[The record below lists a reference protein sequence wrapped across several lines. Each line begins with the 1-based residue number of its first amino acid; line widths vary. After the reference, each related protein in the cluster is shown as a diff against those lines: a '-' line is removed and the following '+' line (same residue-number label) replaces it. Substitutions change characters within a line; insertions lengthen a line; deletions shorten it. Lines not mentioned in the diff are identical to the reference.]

1 MKINCYLRN
10 NKQGDLGQGH
20 LSAMFLTLMLLA
32 MLGVLVQAQAQS
44 KSAGSATLQVLSPM
58 PDKPQAPD
66 FTLKDTN
73 GKEHSLVDYRGK
85 VVIVNFW
92 AVWCLPCRKEMPS
105 MQRAWEKVRD
115 QDVVILAVNWGDNL
129 ESIGKF
135 TASLPPMDFPL
146 LVGGD
151 EAMTQAW
158 SVRGLPTTY
167 VINPEGAMAYKLV
180 GEAEWDKPELLEQVL
195 ELKKG

>member
-1 MKINCYLRN
+1 MITINRLLQN
-10 NKQGDLGQGH
+10 NTQRILGQKR
-20 LSAMFLTLMLLA
+20 LRVLFLTLFLVLA
-32 MLGVLVQAQAQS
+32 IGSLAQAQ
-44 KSAGSATLQVLSPM
+44 KSVGSATLQVLSPI
-58 PDKPQAPD
+58 PDKPKAPD

-73 GKEHSLVDYRGK
+73 GKEHSLAAYRGK

-115 QDVVILAVNWGDNL
+115 QDVVLLAVNWGDNL
-129 ESIGKF
+129 KSIGQF
-135 TASLPPMDFPL
+135 RDSLPPMDFPF

-167 VINPEGAMAYKLV
+167 VINPEGLMVYKLV
-180 GEAEWDKPELLEQVL
+180 GETEWDKPEFLDKVL
-195 ELKKG
+195 EVREG

>member
-1 MKINCYLRN
+1 MTINRLLQNSTRRILD
-10 NKQGDLGQGH
+10 QERLWV
-20 LSAMFLTLMLLA
+20 LFLTLFLVLA
-32 MLGVLVQAQAQS
+32 IGSLAQAQ
-44 KSAGSATLQVLSPM
+44 KSVGSATLQVLSPL

-66 FTLKDTN
+66 FTLQDTD
-73 GKEHSLVDYRGK
+73 GKEHSLAAYRGK

-105 MQRAWEKVRD
+105 MQRAWEQVRD
-115 QDVVILAVNWGDNL
+115 QDVVLLAVNWGDNL
-129 ESIGKF
+129 KSIGQF
-135 TASLPPMDFPL
+135 RDSLPPMDFPL

-167 VINPEGAMAYKLV
+167 VINTEGLMVYKLV
-180 GEAEWDKPELLEQVL
+180 GETEWDKPEFLDKVL
-195 ELKKG
+195 ELRKG

>member
-1 MKINCYLRN
+1 MKIYCYLRN
-10 NKQGDLGQGH
+10 KKQVILSQGY
-20 LSAMFLTLMLLA
+20 LLPIFLILMLLTT
-32 MLGVLVQAQAQS
+32 VVISAQAQT
-44 KSAGSATLQVLSPM
+44 KSAGSATLQILSPM

-73 GKEHSLVDYRGK
+73 GNEHSLAAYRGK
-85 VVIVNFW
+85 VVVVNFW

-135 TASLPPMDFPL
+135 TDSLPPMDFPL

-167 VINPEGAMAYKLV
+167 VINPEGQMVYKLV
-180 GEAEWDKPELLEQVL
+180 GEAEWDKPDLLDKML
-195 ELKKG
+195 ELRKS

>member
-1 MKINCYLRN
+1 MMTINRLLQINTQCILDKKR
-10 NKQGDLGQGH
+10 LWV
-20 LSAMFLTLMLLA
+20 LFLMLFLVLA
-32 MLGVLVQAQAQS
+32 IGSLAQAQ

-58 PDKPQAPD
+58 PEKPQAPE

-73 GKEHSLVDYRGK
+73 GKEHSLAAYRGK
-85 VVIVNFW
+85 VVVVNFW

-115 QDVVILAVNWGDNL
+115 QEVVMLAVNWGDNL

-135 TASLPPMDFPL
+135 TDSLPPMDFPL

-167 VINPEGAMAYKLV
+167 VINPEGQMVYKLV
-180 GEAEWDKPELLEQVL
+180 GETEWDKPELLDKVL
-195 ELKKG
+195 ELRKG